1 MLYVAIV
8 SFIKIDGKSSAEA
21 NNSFPIFIFSIVIV
35 TFSYALAGLIVD
47 FLFNLFFMFYIF

>member
-21 NNSFPIFIFSIVIV
+21 NNSFPIFIFSVVIV
-35 TFSYALAGLIVD
+35 TFSYALAGLIVG
-47 FLFNLFFMFYIF
+47 FFTNIFYMFYIF